1 MCVYCMCGDWT
12 FRHYPPWSPY
22 DPFVPWPPTVPA
34 PLPNTPVVPWSLE
47 QLREFQDLLR
57 RVKELEDKLGCPC
70 EPNKADYL
78 DLMRRRIED
87 LEKRAG
93 PGGQ

>member
-12 FRHYPPWSPY
+12 FRHNPPWKPNDY
-22 DPFVPWPPTVPA
+22 PQWPPSVPQ
-34 PLPNTPVVPWSLE
+34 PVVPIPQIVPWDL
-47 QLREFQDLLR
+47 QKLHEFEDLLR

-78 DLMRRRIED
+78 ALLKARID
-87 LEKRAG
+87 ALEKKAAER
-93 PGGQ
+93 